1 MLQARSETMETL
13 LLLTTAQLKQTQSK
27 QAPLEARIQLL
38 ETIVAASKVSSNTAV
53 PAGFTGVGYF
63 ALL

>member
-1 MLQARSETMETL
+1 MESL

-38 ETIVAASKVSSNTAV
+38 ETLVAASKVSSDAV
-53 PAGFTGVGYF
+53 VSAGFTGVRFF
-63 ALL
+63 AF

>member
-1 MLQARSETMETL
+1 MLQARSETMESL

-38 ETIVAASKVSSNTAV
+38 ETLVAASKVSSDAV
-53 PAGFTGVGYF
+53 VSAGFTGVRFF
-63 ALL
+63 AF